1 MSKTFF
7 LLLFKLEYLH
17 LVCLLFF
24 WGSLA
29 NLTLKCSTWK
39 VSLVNI
45 GQARKTS
52 NWQSNLIVP
61 NIIDEEKKFYNI
73 GPWSPQKTM
82 YHLLP
87 NNNSSSSNNNNSN
100 YSYNTK
106 RVIITTITNVTI
118 ITQVSV

>member
-1 MSKTFF
+1 
-7 LLLFKLEYLH
+7 
-17 LVCLLFF
+17 
-24 WGSLA
+24 
-29 NLTLKCSTWK
+29 
-39 VSLVNI
+39 
-45 GQARKTS
+45 
-52 NWQSNLIVP
+52 
-61 NIIDEEKKFYNI
+61 
-73 GPWSPQKTM
+73 M